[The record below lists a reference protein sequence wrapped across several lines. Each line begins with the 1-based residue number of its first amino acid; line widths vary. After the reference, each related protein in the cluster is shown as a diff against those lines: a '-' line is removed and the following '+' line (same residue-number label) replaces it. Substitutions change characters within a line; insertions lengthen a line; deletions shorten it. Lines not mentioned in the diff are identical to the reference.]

1 MVTRV
6 MSDPSKHRAP
16 TSRAPRSVVRR
27 TLAAAVALTVVGV
40 GVAAATQV
48 PAVVD
53 GGAASMSIS
62 GRAATPV
69 VEDTPQAVLP
79 GHELRLTKA
88 AVAEIERQERL
99 ARERAAREKAER
111 IAAREAAKQ
120 AAKVAAQPFS
130 FQVASFNVLGSN
142 HTAPGGERRS
152 FPPAGTRTPQAA
164 AVIRSHGTD
173 LVGLQEV
180 KPDQLSALTRM
191 TGMVAWPG
199 AGAADPDNSVMW
211 DPARFELVEGSTFY
225 VTFMSRPR
233 PQTVV
238 RLRDRATQR
247 EFYLVN
253 MHTSA
258 GHDPRNTSTRVAGW
272 DRGAAEVRALRAS
285 GLPVLVT
292 GDMNDRAAFFCRFLP
307 PTGFVAAV
315 GGSTAG
321 GCRPPARM
329 PVDWVVGS
337 PDIAFSGYV
346 IDESTVNRRISDHF
360 YINATATVSPA
371 DAG

>member
-1 MVTRV
+1 

-16 TSRAPRSVVRR
+16 TSRASRSLVRAGVSSAIAVVV
-27 TLAAAVALTVVGV
+27 LGL
-40 GVAAATQV
+40 GVAATQIDSPV
-48 PAVVD
+48 RDTA
-53 GGAASMSIS
+53 GASLST
-62 GRAATPV
+62 GRAAAQPV
-69 VEDTPQAVLP
+69 VEDRPQRVVA
-79 GHELRLTKA
+79 GAELELTRAAELAIKRAEEQRIARLEAIK
-88 AVAEIERQERL
+88 
-99 ARERAAREKAER
+99 AREKAER
-111 IAAREAAKQ
+111 IAAKR
-120 AAKVAAQPFS
+120 AAQPFTIRI
-130 FQVASFNVLGSN
+130 ASFNVLGSN
-142 HTAPGGERRS
+142 HTAPGGERQS

-164 AVIRSHGTD
+164 GVINGHGTE

-211 DPARFELVEGSTFY
+211 DPSRFELVEASTFPI
-225 VTFMSRPR
+225 TFMSRAR

-238 RLRDRATQR
+238 RLRDLATQR

-253 MHTSA
+253 MHASA

-272 DRGAAEVRALRAS
+272 DRGAAEVRALRET
-285 GLPVLVT
+285 GLPVFVT

-337 PDIAFSGYV
+337 PDVTFSDYV

-360 YINATATVSPA
+360 YISATASVAPA
-371 DAG
+371 SAG

>member
-1 MVTRV
+1 

-16 TSRAPRSVVRR
+16 TSRASRSLVR
-27 TLAAAVALTVVGV
+27 TAVSSAIAVAVIGL
-40 GVAAATQV
+40 GVAATQIDR
-48 PAVVD
+48 PLSQASD
-53 GGAASMSIS
+53 TAASSLA
-62 GRAATPV
+62 RAALGPQPQQV
-69 VEDTPQAVLP
+69 VEGAQL
-79 GHELRLTKA
+79 ELTRA
-88 AVAEIERQERL
+88 AELAIKRAEEQRRARL
-99 ARERAAREKAER
+99 AAIAARKKAER
-111 IAAREAAKQ
+111 IAAKQ
-120 AAKVAAQPFS
+120 AAQPFTIR
-130 FQVASFNVLGSN
+130 VASFNVLGSN
-142 HTAPGGERRS
+142 HTAPGGER
-152 FPPAGTRTPQAA
+152 PAYPVAGVRTPQAA
-164 AVIRSHGTD
+164 GVINGHGTE

-180 KPDQLSALTRM
+180 KPDQLSTLTRM

-211 DPARFELVEGSTFY
+211 DPSRFELVEGSTFSI
-225 VTFMSRPR
+225 TFMSRAR

-253 MHTSA
+253 MHPSA

-272 DRGAAEVRALRAS
+272 DTGAATVRELRES

-315 GGSTAG
+315 GGSTSG
-321 GCRPPARM
+321 GCNPPARM

-337 PDIAFSGYV
+337 PDVTFSDYV

-360 YINATATVSPA
+360 YISATASVAPA
-371 DAG
+371 GDG

>member
-1 MVTRV
+1 M
-6 MSDPSKHRAP
+6 
-16 TSRAPRSVVRR
+16 RR
-27 TLAAAVALTVVGV
+27 TLVAAVALSVVGV
-40 GVAAATQV
+40 GLAAATQV
-48 PAVVD
+48 PELVD
-53 GGAASMSIS
+53 GGPASMSIS
-62 GRAATPV
+62 GRASTPL
-69 VEDTPQAVLP
+69 VEDVPQAVVP
-79 GHELRLTKA
+79 GVELRLTKA
-88 AVAEIERQERL
+88 RIAELARLERL
-99 ARERAAREKAER
+99 AEARAAREKAER
-111 IAAREAAKQ
+111 IAERKAAK
-120 AAKVAAQPFS
+120 AAAQPFS

-142 HTAPGGERRS
+142 HTAPGGERQS
-152 FPPAGTRTPQAA
+152 FPPAGARTPQAA

-211 DPARFELVEGSTFY
+211 DPARFELVEGSTFP
-225 VTFMSRPR
+225 VVFMSRAR

-272 DRGAAEVRALRAS
+272 DRGAAEVRALRET

-315 GGSTAG
+315 GGSTSG

-337 PDIAFSGYV
+337 PDVAFSGYV
-346 IDESTVNRRISDHF
+346 IDESTVNRRVSDHF
-360 YINATATVSPA
+360 YISATATVAPA

>member
-1 MVTRV
+1 

-16 TSRAPRSVVRR
+16 TSRASRSLVR
-27 TLAAAVALTVVGV
+27 AAVSSAIAVAVLGV
-40 GVAAATQV
+40 GLAATQIDR
-48 PAVVD
+48 PDAQATD
-53 GGAASMSIS
+53 AAASSLA
-62 GRAATPV
+62 RAA
-69 VEDTPQAVLP
+69 
-79 GHELRLTKA
+79 GG
-88 AVAEIERQERL
+88 AVAEQPQQVVGGAELELTRAAELAIKRAEEQRQARL
-99 ARERAAREKAER
+99 AAIAARKKAER
-111 IAAREAAKQ
+111 I
-120 AAKVAAQPFS
+120 AAKVAAQPFTIR
-130 FQVASFNVLGSN
+130 VASFNVLGSN
-142 HTAPGGERRS
+142 HTAPGGERQS

-164 AVIRSHGTD
+164 GVINGHGSE

-211 DPARFELVEGSTFY
+211 DPSRFELVEGSTFSI
-225 VTFMSRPR
+225 TFMSRPR

-253 MHTSA
+253 MHPSA

-272 DRGAAEVRALRAS
+272 DTGAAKVRELRES

-315 GGSTAG
+315 GGSTSG
-321 GCRPPARM
+321 GCNPPARM

-337 PDIAFSGYV
+337 PDISFSDYV

-360 YINATATVSPA
+360 YISATASVAPA
-371 DAG
+371 GDG

>member
-1 MVTRV
+1 

-16 TSRAPRSVVRR
+16 TSRASSSLVR
-27 TLAAAVALTVVGV
+27 AAVSSAIAVAVLGIGV
-40 GVAAATQV
+40 AATQV
-48 PAVVD
+48 GLPSD
-53 GGAASMSIS
+53 GSAGASLSTI
-62 GRAATPV
+62 GRAAQVSLEAQPQRV
-69 VEDTPQAVLP
+69 VAGQ
-79 GHELRLTKA
+79 ELRLTKA
-88 AVAEIERQERL
+88 RVRELERIAQRAEV
-99 ARERAAREKAER
+99 RAARARAER
-111 IAAREAAKQ
+111 IAARKAAR
-120 AAKVAAQPFS
+120 AAAQPFT
-130 FQVASFNVLGSN
+130 VRLASFNVLGSN
-142 HTAPGGERRS
+142 HTAPGGERPS
-152 FPPAGTRTPQAA
+152 FPTAGWRTPQAA
-164 AVIRSHGTD
+164 HVVRSHGTE

-180 KPDQLSALTRM
+180 KPDQLSTLTRM

-211 DPARFELVEGSTFY
+211 DPTRFELVEGTSFPI
-225 VTFMSRPR
+225 TFMSRAR

-238 RLRDRATQR
+238 RLRDLATQR

-253 MHTSA
+253 MHASA

-272 DRGAAEVRALRAS
+272 DRGAAEVRALRES
-285 GLPVLVT
+285 GLPVFVT
-292 GDMNDRAAFFCRFLP
+292 GDMNDRGAFFCRFLP

-337 PDIAFSGYV
+337 PDVTFSGYV

-360 YINATATVSPA
+360 YISATATVAPA
-371 DAG
+371 GAG

>member
-1 MVTRV
+1 

-16 TSRAPRSVVRR
+16 TPRASRSVVRR
-27 TLAAAVALTVVGV
+27 ALAAAVALSVVAV

-48 PAVVD
+48 PAFVD

-62 GRAATPV
+62 GRASTAIA
-69 VEDTPQAVLP
+69 EDTPQEVLP

-88 AVAEIERQERL
+88 AVAELERQERL
-99 ARERAAREKAER
+99 AKERAARERAER
-111 IAAREAAKQ
+111 IAARKAEKI
-120 AAKVAAQPFS
+120 AAQPFS

-152 FPPAGTRTPQAA
+152 FPPAGARTPQAA

-211 DPARFELVEGSTFY
+211 DPSRFELVEGSTFP
-225 VTFMSRPR
+225 VVFMSRAR

-272 DRGAAEVRALRAS
+272 DRGAAEVRSLRSS

-315 GGSTAG
+315 GGSTSG

-360 YINATATVSPA
+360 YISATATVAPA
-371 DAG
+371 AGG